1 MILKPTL
8 TTRQPPDPDM
18 FIIDP
23 ITAADVLRSTQDM
36 LGECQDHV
44 LAATEILESKCNRPI
59 RQRKLV
65 MQFDTDNPETIGQ
78 CAIEWGQIN
87 DTNTIYFELP
97 GGPYDIEK
105 ISFLDIDDNLLNS
118 ITPSIRVIGDT
129 YNPVET
135 IQILKASNITSFLTG
150 VISIEAMVGWPSK
163 DVPKA
168 LYNACRLLA
177 SSIFDKATARTENQI
192 TDLIEPYQL
201 LGFS

>member
-8 TTRQPPDPDM
+8 STRQPPDSDK

-23 ITAADVLRSTQDM
+23 ITAAEVLRSTFDM

-44 LAATEILESKCNRPI
+44 LAATEMLESRCNRPI

-65 MQFDTDNPETIGQ
+65 MQFDTDKPED
-78 CAIEWGQIN
+78 IEDCN
-87 DTNTIYFELP
+87 SIYFKLP

-105 ISFLDIDDNLLNS
+105 ISFLDIDDNLLNT
-118 ITPSIRVIGDT
+118 ITPSIRIVGDT

-135 IQILKASNITSFLTG
+135 IQILEAPNITSFITG
-150 VISIEAMVGWPSK
+150 IISIEAIIGWPNK
-163 DVPKA
+163 DVPRA

-192 TDLIEPYQL
+192 TDLIEPYQRL
-201 LGFS
+201 SFS